1 MLSNRVPQAINPG
14 VKLKDKL
21 ILFLKIEALT
31 LVIGLSFILRHV
43 ALGVIKDKKAALVAV
58 LPVPFMSSAAETL
71 KRFSAVMV
79 NDQWLYLLPFYGA
92 CLFAIRIDLVSRS
105 LRDVFLK
112 WSLLFFIMEFTTEWT
127 KYGWDTVSA
136 DLPVQ
141 LARYLTGGLMAAGV
155 WWLMERSPRLKELG
169 QKPLLTRRRTR
180 RSVKQD

>member
-43 ALGVIKDKKAALVAV
+43 ALGVIKDKKAALVAQ
-58 LPVPFMSSAAETL
+58 LPVPFMSSVAETL
-71 KRFSAVMV
+71 KRLSNVIV
-79 NDQWLYLLPFYGA
+79 HDQWMYLLPFYGA

-136 DLPVQ
+136 DFPIGGVDPHDQGYTQALQPRPIARNRDPSRRVLPSRSGRAGC
-141 LARYLTGGLMAAGV
+141 LA
-155 WWLMERSPRLKELG
+155 
-169 QKPLLTRRRTR
+169 
-180 RSVKQD
+180 